1 MSNST
6 TTRTRPWNHSSRVRV
21 VALAQEFQEAVD
33 SLSDDWTDLA
43 LDLRIADESRY
54 VDAAVMLSQVNAQPY
69 SRADW
74 HWRIN
79 VAHRFG
85 HAAAAETVKGA
96 LAKLDREGIGGEL
109 RVRDAQEGRAEVV
122 QMWGRP
128 ESVRRDF
135 RRRRSL

>member
-1 MSNST
+1 VLRGEAEEQPVYSWS
-6 TTRTRPWNHSSRVRV
+6 
-21 VALAQEFQEAVD
+21 VALAEQFSSVVE
-33 SLSDDWTDLA
+33 SLPDDWTDLE

-85 HAAAAETVKGA
+85 HAAAPETVRGI
-96 LAKLDREGIGGEL
+96 LAKLDREEITGEL
-109 RVRDAQEGRAEVV
+109 RVRDAREGRAEVV

-128 ESVRRDF
+128 ESIRRDF

>member
-1 MSNST
+1 M
-6 TTRTRPWNHSSRVRV
+6 
-21 VALAQEFQEAVD
+21 ALAEEFQGVID
-33 SLSDDWTDLA
+33 SLSDDWTDLS

-69 SRADW
+69 SRAEW

-85 HAAAAETVKGA
+85 HAAAPETVRGV
-96 LAKLDREGIGGEL
+96 LDKLDREGITAEM

>member
-1 MSNST
+1 
-6 TTRTRPWNHSSRVRV
+6 
-21 VALAQEFQEAVD
+21 VALAQDFEAVVD
-33 SLSDDWTDLA
+33 SLPDDWTDLE
-43 LDLRIADESRY
+43 LDLRIADETRY

-69 SRADW
+69 SRAEW

-79 VAHRFG
+79 VANRFG
-85 HAAAAETVKGA
+85 HAAAAETVRGA
-96 LAKLDREGIGGEL
+96 LAKLDGEGITGEL

>member
-1 MSNST
+1 
-6 TTRTRPWNHSSRVRV
+6 
-21 VALAQEFQEAVD
+21 VALAQDFQEVVD
-33 SLSDDWTDLA
+33 TLPDDWTDLA
-43 LDLRIADESRY
+43 LDLRIADETRY

-69 SRADW
+69 SRTEW

-85 HAAAAETVKGA
+85 HAAAAETVRGV
-96 LAKLDREGIGGEL
+96 LTKLDREGIDGEM

>member
-1 MSNST
+1 M
-6 TTRTRPWNHSSRVRV
+6 
-21 VALAQEFQEAVD
+21 ALAADFEAVVD
-33 SLSDDWTDLA
+33 SLPDDWTDLE

-74 HWRIN
+74 HWRIL

-85 HAAAAETVKGA
+85 HAAAAETVRGT
-96 LAKLDREGIGGEL
+96 LTKLDGEGIAGEL

-122 QMWGRP
+122 QWWGRP
-128 ESVRRDF
+128 DSIRRDF
-135 RRRRSL
+135 QRRRSL

>member
-1 MSNST
+1 M
-6 TTRTRPWNHSSRVRV
+6 
-21 VALAQEFQEAVD
+21 ALAQDFQEVVD
-33 SLSDDWTDLA
+33 TLPDDWTDLA
-43 LDLRIADESRY
+43 LDLRIADETRY

-69 SRADW
+69 SRTEW

-85 HAAAAETVKGA
+85 HAAAAETVRGV
-96 LAKLDREGIGGEL
+96 LTKLDREGIDGEM

>member
-1 MSNST
+1 M
-6 TTRTRPWNHSSRVRV
+6 
-21 VALAQEFQEAVD
+21 ALAEDFQEVVD
-33 SLSDDWTDLA
+33 ALPDDWTDLA
-43 LDLRIADESRY
+43 LDLRIADEARY

-69 SRADW
+69 SRAEW

-85 HAAAAETVKGA
+85 HAAAAETVRGI
-96 LAKLDREGIGGEL
+96 LSKLDREGIDGEM

>member
-1 MSNST
+1 M
-6 TTRTRPWNHSSRVRV
+6 
-21 VALAQEFQEAVD
+21 ALAEEFQEVVET
-33 SLSDDWTDLA
+33 LPDDWTDLA
-43 LDLRIADESRY
+43 LDLRIADETRY
-54 VDAAVMLSQVNAQPY
+54 VDAAVMLAQVNAQPY
-69 SRADW
+69 SHAEW

-85 HAAAAETVKGA
+85 HAAASETVRGV
-96 LAKLDREGIGGEL
+96 LTKLDREGIAGEL

-128 ESVRRDF
+128 ESVREDF

>member
-1 MSNST
+1 MRGCSEAKRRSN
-6 TTRTRPWNHSSRVRV
+6 PFNVG
-21 VALAQEFQEAVD
+21 VALADDFDAVVRT
-33 SLSDDWTDLA
+33 LPDDWTDLE
-43 LDLRIADESRY
+43 LDLRIADETRY

-85 HAAAAETVKGA
+85 HAAAAETVKGI
-96 LAKLDREGIGGEL
+96 LNKLDRERIEGEL
-109 RVRDAQEGRAEVV
+109 RVRDVQEGRAEVV

-128 ESVRRDF
+128 ESIRRDF

>member
-1 MSNST
+1 MDVS
-6 TTRTRPWNHSSRVRV
+6 
-21 VALAQEFQEAVD
+21 LADTFQEIVET
-33 SLSDDWTDLA
+33 LPDDWTDLE

-54 VDAAVMLSQVNAQPY
+54 VDGAVLLSQVNAQPY

-85 HAAAAETVKGA
+85 HAAAPETVRGI
-96 LAKLDREGIGGEL
+96 LAKLDREGIEGEL

-128 ESVRRDF
+128 ESVRREF

>member
-1 MSNST
+1 M
-6 TTRTRPWNHSSRVRV
+6 
-21 VALAQEFQEAVD
+21 ALAEQFSSVVE
-33 SLSDDWTDLA
+33 SLPDDWTDLE

-74 HWRIN
+74 DWRIN

-85 HAAAAETVKGA
+85 HAAAPETVRGI
-96 LAKLDREGIGGEL
+96 LAKLDREEIAGEL
-109 RVRDAQEGRAEVV
+109 RVRDAREGRAEVV

-128 ESVRRDF
+128 ESIRRDF

>member
-1 MSNST
+1 
-6 TTRTRPWNHSSRVRV
+6 
-21 VALAQEFQEAVD
+21 VALAQDFQEVVD
-33 SLSDDWTDLA
+33 TLPDDWTDLA
-43 LDLRIADESRY
+43 VDLRIADESRY

-79 VAHRFG
+79 VANRFG
-85 HAAAAETVKGA
+85 HAAAAETVRGI
-96 LAKLDREGIGGEL
+96 LVKLDREGIVGEM

>member
-1 MSNST
+1 MG
-6 TTRTRPWNHSSRVRV
+6 
-21 VALAQEFQEAVD
+21 LAQEFEAVVE
-33 SLSDDWTDLA
+33 SLPDDWTDLG
-43 LDLRIADESRY
+43 LDLRIADETRY
-54 VDAAVMLSQVNAQPY
+54 VDAAVLLSQVNAQPY

-85 HAAAAETVKGA
+85 HAAAAETVRGT
-96 LAKLDREGIGGEL
+96 LEKLDREGIAGEL

-135 RRRRSL
+135 RQRRSL